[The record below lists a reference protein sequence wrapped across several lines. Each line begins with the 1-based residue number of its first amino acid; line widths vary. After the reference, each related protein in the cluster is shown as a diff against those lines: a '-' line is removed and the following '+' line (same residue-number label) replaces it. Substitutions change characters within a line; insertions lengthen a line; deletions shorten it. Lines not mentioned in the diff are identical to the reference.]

1 MVDGAFACCE
11 HTGSGLTTFLVL
23 LTHPYTHTHTL
34 SLSRPLS
41 RPLFAGTFQAASTR
55 CDDVL
60 MSMSPLTENPRCV
73 QRSHCLSPATPHL
86 LHCNTLLLLLMQSRN
101 NAHIGLPHAASASCV
116 VASLSQAIEKSRRT
130 QHPRQPRT
138 LAYVGPNWTTGERVC
153 VCLRVSAC
161 VCVHDR
167 VSACIYVEGRGLN
180 KHARTHT

>member
-11 HTGSGLTTFLVL
+11 HTNSELTTFLVL

-101 NAHIGLPHAASASCV
+101 NAHIGLPHAASAS
-116 VASLSQAIEKSRRT
+116 ALSPRFHRQSRKAAALNIRGSLA
-130 QHPRQPRT
+130 HWRT
-138 LAYVGPNWTTGERVC
+138 LDQIGQRGRECVCVC

-161 VCVHDR
+161 MTVCLR
-167 VSACIYVEGRGLN
+167 VSMSRGGG
-180 KHARTHT
+180 